1 MCVCLCRAASALRR
15 VGKSGN
21 FAVTGEGRSLLP
33 PLAAGRPSG
42 GAGPRGKAGGE
53 RRARCFAAGINLIS
67 LMPGCGSES
76 ETVTGAELHTLVL
89 LLSVRAIVTLI

>member
-21 FAVTGEGRSLLP
+21 FAVTGE
-33 PLAAGRPSG
+33 AGRPSG